1 MAMAVVEEQGEGTHP
16 LLSPLPRRRNSF
28 RLLPV
33 LLFAL
38 ALAALG
44 VALFL
49 LWPADPDLRVARLHL
64 DGVHL
69 STSPSLCLNVSISL
83 SVKVRN
89 PNFFSLDYDSLVST
103 IGYRGRKL
111 GSVTSEGGRVGAR
124 RVSYLDADLQLNGIR
139 VIHDIFYLL
148 EDYRRGSIPFETITE
163 VQGKLRLFFIDV
175 PVEIL
180 LPVLLQALFVN
191 TYIGP
196 RCYISLDGER
206 WTKPS
211 TLRSE
216 LLFR

>member
-175 PVEIL
+175 PVEGKFSCSLQVNAQNQTL
-180 LPVLLQALFVN
+180 LRQD
-191 TYIGP
+191 
-196 RCYISLDGER
+196 CYIE
-206 WTKPS
+206 
-211 TLRSE
+211 
-216 LLFR
+216 